1 MNLQLLQDTLA
12 EIGAPKFRYQ
22 QIVDYYFQSL
32 PSSWQD
38 VSIIDKKLRTEL
50 ESKVPFSLVELK
62 DWYETNDVLKFV
74 FKLNSNNEFI
84 EAVVMKH
91 SDGRH
96 TLCLSCQSGCP
107 MGCTF
112 CATGTLGLK
121 KNLNEFEIIDQVR
134 EVARIL
140 SGRKE
145 SITNVVYMGMGEPF
159 ANYEFV
165 RRSIHILHDPKMFN
179 IGWRKI
185 TVSTSGVIPKIM
197 EFAQEFPQVNLAISL
212 HAATEEKRTQLMPI
226 NKTHSL
232 AKLMKACREYV
243 EFTKRKLFFE
253 YLVIDGF
260 NDTDQD
266 VEDLNKLLNHPLYH
280 LNLIR
285 FHATSA
291 VEEAYGVHWKAPS
304 REHLDE
310 FMKKLELK
318 KITVTLR
325 RSFGEKIDAACG
337 MLALNQK
344 NKVLKS

>member
-1 MNLQLLQDTLA
+1 MNLKLLQEALV

-22 QIVDYYFQSL
+22 QIVDYYFKSL
-32 PSSWQD
+32 PSSWED
-38 VSIIDKKLRTEL
+38 VLIIGKDLRVQLAE
-50 ESKVPFSLVELK
+50 KVPFSMVELK

-74 FKLNSNNEFI
+74 FRLKSNNEFI

-91 SDGRH
+91 SDGRR

-107 MGCTF
+107 MACTF

-121 KNLNEFEIIDQVR
+121 KNLNEDEIIDQVR

-145 SITNVVYMGMGEPF
+145 SINNIVYMGMGEPF

-165 RRSIHILHDPKMFN
+165 RRSIHILHDPEKFN

-185 TVSTSGVIPKIM
+185 TVSTSGVINKIM
-197 EFAQEFPQVNLAISL
+197 DFAKEFPQVNLAISL
-212 HAATEEKRTQLMPI
+212 HAAIDDKRTQLMPI
-226 NKTHSL
+226 NKIHPL
-232 AKLMKACREYV
+232 DKLMRACREYV
-243 EFTKRKLFFE
+243 EFTKRKIFFE

-260 NDTDQD
+260 NDTDED
-266 VEDLNKLLNHPLYH
+266 VEAINKVLNHPLYH

-285 FHATSA
+285 FHATTA
-291 VEEAYGVHWKAPS
+291 VEEAYGVNWKAPS
-304 REHLDE
+304 REQLE
-310 FMKKLELK
+310 SFMKKLELK
-318 KITVTLR
+318 KIPVTLR

-337 MLALNQK
+337 MLALKQK
-344 NKVLKS
+344 NNKT